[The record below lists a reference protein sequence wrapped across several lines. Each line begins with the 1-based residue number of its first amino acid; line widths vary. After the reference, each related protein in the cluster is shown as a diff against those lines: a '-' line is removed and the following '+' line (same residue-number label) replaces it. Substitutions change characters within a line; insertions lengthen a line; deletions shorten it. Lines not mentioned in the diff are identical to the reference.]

1 MEGTARA
8 GQGGRQMQGFNRFS
22 ARLSGALFAL
32 AVTVSAAQAAQFNVL
47 WWDSTPDYYG
57 RSPNSLRQEMSDY
70 LTTFNG
76 GTLFQSTYVGSETP
90 GTLATHLGA
99 NTDYDVIVF
108 DATSYSEKFNAAD
121 LSAVRSFY
129 QTRRNVLLDGTLYI
143 RSANG
148 SPYTNFPDFNDALG
162 IFTANEVKA
171 LATRGGGIM
180 IGTDHTD
187 SWHSYQ
193 VDANQI
199 LGAVI
204 PGAAFTGLTIPS
216 TDGEFTGTELLTTA
230 GLVAPADVFH
240 NWTSAVSQ
248 GVPPTGNFTDFLG
261 NPVTLYSQV
270 NVADQPGGG
279 PRLPY
284 ISSSFAPGG
293 GPVLI
298 NSPEP
303 PAPTP
308 ANTSTPEP
316 ATLALFGTGILG
328 LAALRRRRR

>member
-22 ARLSGALFAL
+22 ARLGGALFAL

-47 WWDSTPDYYG
+47 WWDSTPDYG
-57 RSPNSLRQEMSDY
+57 GQAANPLRQEMSDY

-99 NTDYDVIVF
+99 NTYDVIVF
-108 DATSYSEKFNAAD
+108 DATSDSAKFNAAD
-121 LSAVRSFY
+121 LSAVQSFY
-129 QTRRNVLLDGTLYI
+129 QTRSNVLLDGTLYI
-143 RSANG
+143 RNIDYSA
-148 SPYTNFPDFNDALG
+148 STNFPGLNGALG

-180 IGTDHTD
+180 VGTDHTG
-187 SWHSYQ
+187 YQ

-204 PGAAFTGLTIPS
+204 PGAAFSGFTTPS

-240 NWTSAVSQ
+240 NWSNVGSQAVA
-248 GVPPTGNFTDFLG
+248 PTGNFNDFFG
-261 NPVTLYSQV
+261 NPVTLYTQV

-293 GPVLI
+293 GPVVI
-298 NSPEP
+298 NDPEP
-303 PAPTP
+303 PATG
-308 ANTSTPEP
+308 TPEP